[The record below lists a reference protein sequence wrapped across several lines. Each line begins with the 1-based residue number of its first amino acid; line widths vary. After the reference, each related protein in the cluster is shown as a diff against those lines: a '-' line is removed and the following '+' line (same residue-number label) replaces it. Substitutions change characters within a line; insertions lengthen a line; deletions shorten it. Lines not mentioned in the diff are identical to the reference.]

1 MERKQNYEKLN
12 IQLSY
17 MSDDELHKIIDKEQ
31 KTQGWGETSII
42 EIDKIK
48 IFVKSIVLTDLEYK
62 NKYDTSNLFNLPLF
76 YNYGIGSAGINCWR
90 ELLMHKKTT
99 QYVLSGQCVNFPLL
113 YHYRIIE
120 TKPKKINFT
129 LKKFKKWDSNKNI
142 KEYMRCKSKT
152 KYRILLLIEYFPKTI
167 KDWIVEDLNNISS
180 FYNQGFKI
188 INFLNSKNIIHFD
201 SHQGNFVVDINN
213 NIYLTDYGLVLDK
226 DFNLSDKE
234 LTFYNDNKYYD
245 YGLLCSFIMQ
255 YLSYITS
262 LKKQFYIDK
271 LNIDEE
277 NTDPNAIYNIILSNY
292 NFIFEHEKIKKPN
305 KLSDIIEIAKIYS
318 NFIFLMRNNN
328 NKNNIFPNKQ
338 IQLVLGKTKILEKTK
353 TKTKTKTKKK
363 LYI

>member
-1 MERKQNYEKLN
+1 MERKQNYDKLN

-31 KTQGWGETSII
+31 KKQGCGETSII

-48 IFVKSIVLTDLEYK
+48 IFVKSIVLTELEYN

-76 YNYGIGSAGINCWR
+76 YNYGLCSAGINCWR

-99 QYVLSGQCVNFPLL
+99 QYVLSGQCNNFPLL

-129 LKKFKKWDSNKNI
+129 LKKIKNWDSNKNI

-152 KYRILLLIEYFPKTI
+152 KYRILLLIEYFPK
-167 KDWIVEDLNNISS
+167 KAADWILEDSNNLSS

-201 SHQGNFVVDINN
+201 SYIGNFVVDIHN

-234 LTFYNDNKYYD
+234 LTFYNDNKYHD
-245 YGLLCSFIMQ
+245 YGLLCKISME
-255 YLSYITS
+255 YLSHITS

-271 LNIDEE
+271 LNIIYNEE
-277 NTDPNAIYNIILSNY
+277 NTDTESIENIILTNY

-305 KLSDIIEIAKIYS
+305 KLSDIIKIANIYR
-318 NFIFLMRNNN
+318 NFIFLMQTNNK
-328 NKNNIFPNKQ
+328 KNNIFPNKQ
-338 IQLVLGKTKILEKTK
+338 IQLVLEKTKILEKTK
-353 TKTKTKTKKK
+353 TKTKKK